1 MPKIC
6 ICFYGLAQR
15 SIKYT
20 IASIKKN
27 ILQVLSNHRV
37 DCDIFLHTYDTQIS
51 HSPRA
56 GEINI
61 QVDVNDY
68 KLLNPNNFIIDSYE
82 AIDESYNI
90 DDFKTRYN
98 DPWQDDY
105 ESVKNWIRELNSH
118 YRVTELW
125 IDNKDK
131 YDFCVYLRPDLT
143 YVTPFPLN
151 YILNNLQ
158 NKKSAIFTL
167 PWNKWGGLNDFLA
180 VGDCDSMILWGKRL
194 DILHEYMSRIGNN
207 SEQLI
212 EYIRE
217 KYQITNV
224 DLPMLC
230 YRTRA
235 NGNKHSET
243 WSRVDH
249 KEIKEKCIREG
260 GEINID

>member
-15 SIKYT
+15 SLKYT
-20 IASIKKN
+20 IKSIEKN
-27 ILQVLSNHRV
+27 ILQVLSDHGV
-37 DCDIFLHTYDTQIS
+37 DYDIFLHTYDAAFS

-61 QVDVNDY
+61 PVDINDY
-68 KLLNPNNFIIDSYE
+68 KLLNPTDFIIETYD
-82 AIDESYNI
+82 AIDKSYDI
-90 DDFKTRYN
+90 GYFKDKYN
-98 DPWQDDY
+98 DPWHDNY
-105 ESVKNWIRELNSH
+105 ESVKNWIRELNSIN
-118 YRVTELW
+118 RVTELW
-125 IDNKDK
+125 KNNKDK
-131 YDFCVYLRPDLT
+131 YDFCMYIRPDLT
-143 YVTPFPLN
+143 YVTQFPLN

-158 NKKSAIFTL
+158 NKNPTIFTM

-180 VGDCDSMILWGKRL
+180 AGDCNSMILWGKRL
-194 DILHEYMSRIGNN
+194 DVLHEYMLKISGN
-207 SEQLI
+207 SEQLV

-217 KYQITNV
+217 KNGLTNV

-235 NGNKHSET
+235 NGNKHNET

-249 KEIKEKCIREG
+249 KEMKEKCIREG